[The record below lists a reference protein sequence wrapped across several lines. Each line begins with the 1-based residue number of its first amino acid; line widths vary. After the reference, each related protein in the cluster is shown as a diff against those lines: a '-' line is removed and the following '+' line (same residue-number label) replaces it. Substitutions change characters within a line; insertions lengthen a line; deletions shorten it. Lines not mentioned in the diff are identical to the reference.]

1 MVTLISQ
8 RLSEFALHARAILG
22 LPVTEGH
29 VALAMGNGQTAAS
42 HAIVVAGDGEAEFTG
57 VENALAEPGTDL
69 RIFAK
74 PRVHGHRRMAVSLA
88 IGADAG
94 DARRKAADVADAL
107 TITVR

>member
-1 MVTLISQ
+1 MADTNYTH
-8 RLSEFALHARAILG
+8 ALPAEIVQPEDPLLVSGR
-22 LPVTEGH
+22 
-29 VALAMGNGQTAAS
+29 VAVAAFLAGYSSGTRVS
-42 HAIVVAGDGEAEFTG
+42 YT
-57 VENALAEPGTDL
+57 TDL

-88 IGADAG
+88 IGTDAG

>member
-1 MVTLISQ
+1 MVTLISE
-8 RLSEFALHARAILG
+8 RLREFALHARGILG

-29 VALAMGNGQTAAS
+29 GALAMCDGQTAAS

-57 VENALAEPGTDL
+57 VENALAEPGTAL

-88 IGADAG
+88 IWTDAG
-94 DARRKAADVADAL
+94 DARCKAADVADAL